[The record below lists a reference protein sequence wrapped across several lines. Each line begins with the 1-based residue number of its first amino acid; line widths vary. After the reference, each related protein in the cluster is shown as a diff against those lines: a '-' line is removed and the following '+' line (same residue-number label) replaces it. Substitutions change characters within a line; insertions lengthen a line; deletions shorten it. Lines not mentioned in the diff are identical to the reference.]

1 MNQTEIIEPN
11 LIKDELTE
19 DGGYWLT
26 NDSDKGVLL
35 IHGLT
40 GTPNEMRITANG
52 LHRAGFTVYA
62 VKLAG
67 HCGTE
72 ADLISTKWQD
82 WYQSV
87 QDGADLLA
95 TKVKHLFV
103 AGLSMGALLA
113 LKLAIDRP
121 SQIKGAAIYSI
132 TFYYDG
138 WSIPFYAKKLFFL
151 LRWFH
156 RLNLFQDKF
165 FIEQPPYGLK
175 DERIRK
181 TVSDSMLSGNS
192 ADAGLAGNP
201 YRSLAEMQFMVKIIR
216 KELKK
221 IKVPCLVM
229 HSTEDDIADIKTNG
243 QFVIDVIQS
252 SKRFVKL
259 TESYH
264 LITIDRQRK
273 IVIDETIQ
281 FFNQIIQHKLV
292 KSSEE
297 TY

>member
-1 MNQTEIIEPN
+1 MSKVEDSEHN
-11 LIKDELTE
+11 LSENELTD
-19 DGGYWLT
+19 DGGYWLFGT
-26 NDSDKGVLL
+26 SNKGVLL

-52 LHRAGFTVYA
+52 LHKDGFTVYA

-67 HCGTE
+67 HCE
-72 ADLISTKWQD
+72 SMEELIPTKWQD

-95 TKVKHLFV
+95 QKVEHLFV

-113 LKLAIDRP
+113 LKLAADRP
-121 SQIKGAAIYSI
+121 KQVKGAAIYSV
-132 TFYYDG
+132 TMQYDG
-138 WSIPFYAKKLFFL
+138 WSIPWYAKRTAFL
-151 LRWFH
+151 LKWYKKF
-156 RLNLFQDKF
+156 NIFQKKY

-192 ADAGLAGNP
+192 AEAGLAGNP
-201 YRSLAEMQFMVKIIR
+201 YASLAELLAMAAIVRQ
-216 KELKK
+216 ELTQ
-221 IKVPCLVM
+221 ITVPCIVI
-229 HSTEDDIADIKTNG
+229 HATEDDTANIHTNG
-243 QFVIDVIQS
+243 EFVVNS
-252 SKRFVKL
+252 VKGFTRFIKL

-264 LITIDRQRK
+264 LVTIDRQRK
-273 IVIDETIQ
+273 IVVNETSH
-281 FFNQIIQHKLV
+281 FFNQIVNNELIE
-292 KSSEE
+292 SSQM